1 MQVAIDGPAG
11 AGKSTIAKLL
21 AQKNRMIYVDTG
33 AMYRALTLK
42 ALRTGVD
49 LQDEAALCRLAETTQ
64 IEFLEGE
71 SGQDVLCDGVL
82 VTDMIRTPQVSSQ
95 VGTVA
100 SYTGVRRIMVL
111 QQQKLAQ
118 SYDIVMDGRDIGEK
132 VLPQADF
139 KFFMTAAPEERARR
153 RLKEWEMKGET
164 ADFAE
169 VLQEILRRDA
179 QDAGREE
186 GALKILP
193 DSIVLDTT
201 RLSIQEAVEKMQKI
215 IGGF

>member
-42 ALRTGVD
+42 ALRTGVN

-64 IEFLEGE
+64 IEFLEKQN
-71 SGQDVLCDGVL
+71 GQDVLCDGVP

-111 QQQKLAQ
+111 HQQKLAQ

-139 KFFMTAAPEERARR
+139 KFFMTADPEERARR
-153 RLKEWEMKGET
+153 RLKEWEMRGET

-201 RLSIQEAVEKMQKI
+201 RLSIREAVEKMQKI